1 MIYYIE
7 LFTFLIPWI
16 VVLIFAIATGI
27 YFAFPGKRNEK
38 LREKHNTDR
47 DFWWLDMLQDHFR
60 WIEQSHQ
67 KFGTGHW
74 GRVRS
79 YNSMLDQVR
88 IMEDKID
95 NVIKRHYTK
104 QDRKFK
110 EEIKEETKNE

>member
-7 LFTFLIPWI
+7 LFTFLIPWVVSILLII
-16 VVLIFAIATGI
+16 V
-27 YFAFPGKRNEK
+27 YFALSGRRERAYK
-38 LREKHNTDR
+38 EKHNTDR

-60 WIEQSHQ
+60 WIEQSHK

-95 NVIKRHYTK
+95 NVIKRHYNK